1 VGVSE
6 SPGGIVRLEFFSG
19 KWAYCW
25 GLCGGGAM
33 AVGGGAMAVGG
44 GAMAVGGGAMAVGGG
59 AMAVGGGALAVG
71 GQCDVAVG
79 GQCDVAVDG
88 SYTRRVCHGSHAH
101 ALIPFF
107 NQKNS
112 AYILRPFTSLI
123 LYLMFLL
130 FTFPMLELA
139 HSCFQFFPILLRLL
153 LTLSTIFSK
162 FINVLFFLGQRV
174 IHVPKLF
181 AKLFS

>member
-59 AMAVGGGALAVG
+59 AL
-71 GQCDVAVG
+71 AVG